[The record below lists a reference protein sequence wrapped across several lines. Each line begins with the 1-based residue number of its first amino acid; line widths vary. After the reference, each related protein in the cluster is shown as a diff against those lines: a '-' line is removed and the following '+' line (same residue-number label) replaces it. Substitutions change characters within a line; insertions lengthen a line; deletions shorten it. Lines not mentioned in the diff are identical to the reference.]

1 MCLLR
6 VFLHV
11 VYLKTSELKIKLL
24 FFCDPDKLSE
34 KYLHVYK
41 QAARKLALNF
51 KLNQG
56 EANRLLNMDHFS
68 HV

>member
-11 VYLKTSELKIKLL
+11 RLFKNFRIENKTAI
-24 FFCDPDKLSE
+24 FCDPDKLSE

-41 QAARKLALNF
+41 QAARKFALNF

-56 EANRLLNMDHFS
+56 EANLLLNMDHFS